1 MTDLAEAPEAPVAA
15 PNFRLVALIVASA
28 MFMEQLDGTVLT
40 TALPAMA
47 RDLGTSAPDM
57 SVALTAY
64 LLSLAIF
71 IPASG
76 TVADRFGAKPVFRAA
91 ILVFTG
97 GSVLCAL
104 APNLASL
111 VAARVF
117 QGLGGAMMMPVGR
130 LVLLRSV
137 DRRNLV
143 SAMSWLLVPGMI
155 GQIVG
160 PPVGGVL
167 VTYLNW
173 RWIFY
178 VNVPVG
184 LLGIALVSLFIT
196 DSRSDAPLRFDGRGL
211 ALSGLALGTL
221 FFGFEL
227 ASHPGA
233 AREAAALVVAG
244 LALGGL
250 YVVYARRVAAPILD
264 ISLMRIPSFGTAI
277 IAGSLTR
284 ITQGAHPF
292 LLPLMMQLG
301 FGFSAAAS
309 GALTLATA
317 VGAVAMKAF
326 APKIL
331 RRYGFRT
338 SMVIIGIVASFG
350 FASCALFRPGWPLP
364 LIFAILV
371 ASGFFM
377 SFQFT
382 AYNTIA
388 YDQISAARMSAAT
401 SFYTTF
407 QQLMLSAGIC
417 VAAIVLQGTMVAGG
431 HATPTLADFSAAFL
445 VVTAVSLSATIWN
458 LRFAPDAG
466 HEISGHGR

>member
-1 MTDLAEAPEAPVAA
+1 MTESIEARDAPVAA
-15 PNFRLVALIVASA
+15 PNFRVVALIVASA

-47 RDLGTSAPDM
+47 HDLGTSAPDM

-76 TVADRFGAKPVFRAA
+76 TAADRFGAKTVFRLA
-91 ILVFTG
+91 IAVFTG

-104 APNLASL
+104 APNLPSL
-111 VAARVF
+111 VAARIV

-130 LVLLRSV
+130 LVLLRAV

-160 PPVGGVL
+160 PPIGGAL
-167 VTYLNW
+167 VTYLDW

-184 LLGIALVSLFIT
+184 VLGIALVTLFIGE
-196 DSRSDAPLRFDGRGL
+196 SRADGPVRFDGRGMI
-211 ALSGLALGTL
+211 LSGLALGTL

-233 AREAAALVVAG
+233 GREAAALVVAG
-244 LALGGL
+244 LALCAL
-250 YVVYARRVAAPILD
+250 YVAYARRAAAPILD
-264 ISLMRIPSFGTAI
+264 LKLMAVPSFGTAI

-301 FGFSAAAS
+301 FGFTAAGS

-326 APKIL
+326 APNM
-331 RRYGFRT
+331 RRYGFRA
-338 SMVIIGIVASFG
+338 SMVVIGVVASLG
-350 FASCALFRPGWPLP
+350 FATCALFRPGWPVP
-364 LIFAILV
+364 VIFAVMAI
-371 ASGFFM
+371 SGFFM

-388 YDQISAARMSAAT
+388 YDQIPAARMSAAT

-417 VAAIVLQGTMVAGG
+417 VAATVLQGAMIAGG
-431 HATPTLADFSAAFL
+431 HDSPSFGDFSIAFL
-445 VVTAVSLSATIWN
+445 VVTALSLSATIWN

-466 HEISGHGR
+466 REISGHRR